1 MYYIIYRVCKET
13 WLYLPRPMS
22 LQRIFSCF
30 RRKLSIFEE
39 SNVANTLVRLN
50 SGMASVTQFLKFPI
64 FRRSHVLKNAKF
76 SRNSRFLGVPI
87 LSEPV
92 QFVKSKINI
101 GFLYILYSENCQ
113 LPPEASMWVPH
124 FITYPSLY
132 YMVLLKSH

>member
-76 SRNSRFLGVPI
+76 SRNSRFSGVPI

-101 GFLYILYSENCQ
+101 GFLYIFYIPKIVSFRLKQACGCRIS
-113 LPPEASMWVPH
+113 LPTLRY
-124 FITYPSLY
+124 ITWFY
-132 YMVLLKSH
+132 